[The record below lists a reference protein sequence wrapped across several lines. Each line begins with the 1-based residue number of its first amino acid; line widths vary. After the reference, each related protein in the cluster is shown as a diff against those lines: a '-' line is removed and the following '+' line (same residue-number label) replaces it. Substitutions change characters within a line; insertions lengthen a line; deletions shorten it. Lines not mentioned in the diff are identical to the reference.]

1 MLNPIVLKES
11 IEQGHG
17 YLYKNS
23 LKIGFLALVDD
34 IVGITEAGMD
44 AQNLNAF
51 MNMKTA
57 EKTLQFGAPKCKS
70 MLVGK
75 NTDAVVNS
83 AMLVDNWQVEYSQT
97 GEEDIIESYAG
108 QIPIGKAVEYKYLGF
123 TISCTGDN
131 LVNISQMKKKSIG
144 VIKTI
149 IRKLNSL
156 NLKTYYFECAMI
168 LLNAI
173 LRPTILY
180 AADMYYNLKENEVRQ
195 LERIEEEFLRKVL
208 KTTRGCPIVQLY
220 FELGQ
225 IPARF
230 EVQKMRCLYLKK
242 ILDQNE
248 DSQLLKFFKLQMD
261 HRVKGDWATTCL
273 TDLKELEIEES
284 FEEIKT
290 MSKYKFSNILKDRIQ
305 KNAFKYLKG
314 KQRSKGSE
322 ILYTDIQMAEYL
334 LPCNSKLTISQKQH
348 MFAIRNRMLEISEN
362 FPGKDISE
370 ICCCGNVILSL
381 PLLPIYNTQQVVTNG
396 TEIRAV

>member
-1 MLNPIVLKES
+1 MCN
-11 IEQGHG
+11 
-17 YLYKNS
+17 
-23 LKIGFLALVDD
+23 D
-34 IVGITEAGMD
+34 T
-44 AQNLNAF
+44 
-51 MNMKTA
+51 
-57 EKTLQFGAPKCKS
+57 
-70 MLVGK
+70 
-75 NTDAVVNS
+75 
-83 AMLVDNWQVEYSQT
+83 
-97 GEEDIIESYAG
+97 
-108 QIPIGKAVEYKYLGF
+108 
-123 TISCTGDN
+123 
-131 LVNISQMKKKSIG
+131 
-144 VIKTI
+144 
-149 IRKLNSL
+149 
-156 NLKTYYFECAMI
+156 FECRTA
-168 LLNAI
+168 
-173 LRPTILY
+173 T
-180 AADMYYNLKENEVRQ
+180 NLKENEARQ

-261 HRVKGDWATTCL
+261 HRAKGDWASTCL

-370 ICCCGNVILSL
+370 ICCCGKLESMLHIYSCEKLNNGSEQHLEYNGIFGGKKSDHKKLL
-381 PLLPIYNTQQVVTNG
+381 RPLKTIG
-396 TEIRAV
+396 S